1 MKNFK
6 QYFVTTIGMGILTIY
21 YVSRFFE
28 IDVNY
33 LFQITIFILS
43 VCLLIKLFYWYN
55 ISKSSERENLLRF
68 SFLVLT
74 YFLPIYMIIQ
84 EPTLI
89 IDITILKISF
99 LIIFIFA
106 FIGILIERHLFI
118 LKKNFEFELKKI
130 TKDLDEILAISPE
143 YKSKETGL
151 MQFVVLFWIFDKI
164 KNERI

>member
-28 IDVNY
+28 IDVSY

-118 LKKNFEFELKKI
+118 IKKKFEESL
-130 TKDLDEILAISPE
+130 
-143 YKSKETGL
+143 
-151 MQFVVLFWIFDKI
+151 
-164 KNERI
+164 

>member
-118 LKKNFEFELKKI
+118 IKKKFEESL
-130 TKDLDEILAISPE
+130 
-143 YKSKETGL
+143 
-151 MQFVVLFWIFDKI
+151 
-164 KNERI
+164 

>member
-6 QYFVTTIGMGILTIY
+6 QYSVTAVGMGILTIY

-43 VCLLIKLFYWYN
+43 VCLLIKLLYWYN
-55 ISKSSERENLLRF
+55 ISKSSERENLLRS
-68 SFLVLT
+68 SFLILT

-118 LKKNFEFELKKI
+118 INKKN
-130 TKDLDEILAISPE
+130 
-143 YKSKETGL
+143 
-151 MQFVVLFWIFDKI
+151 
-164 KNERI
+164 

>member
-6 QYFVTTIGMGILTIY
+6 QYFVTAVGMGILTIY

-33 LFQITIFILS
+33 FYQITIFILS

-55 ISKSSERENLLRF
+55 ISKSSEKENLLRF

-106 FIGILIERHLFI
+106 LIGILIERHLFI
-118 LKKNFEFELKKI
+118 IKKKI
-130 TKDLDEILAISPE
+130 EESL
-143 YKSKETGL
+143 
-151 MQFVVLFWIFDKI
+151 
-164 KNERI
+164 

>member
-6 QYFVTTIGMGILTIY
+6 QYFVSAVGMGLLTIY
-21 YVSRFFE
+21 YLSQFFE
-28 IDVNY
+28 IDLDY
-33 LFQITIFILS
+33 LFHITIFILS
-43 VCLLIKLFYWYN
+43 GCLLIKSFYWYN
-55 ISKSSERENLLRF
+55 INKSSERENLLRF

-118 LKKNFEFELKKI
+118 IKKKI
-130 TKDLDEILAISPE
+130 EESL
-143 YKSKETGL
+143 
-151 MQFVVLFWIFDKI
+151 
-164 KNERI
+164 

>member
-6 QYFVTTIGMGILTIY
+6 QYFVTAVGMGILTIY

-55 ISKSSERENLLRF
+55 ISKSSEKENLLRF

-118 LKKNFEFELKKI
+118 IKKKI
-130 TKDLDEILAISPE
+130 EESL
-143 YKSKETGL
+143 
-151 MQFVVLFWIFDKI
+151 
-164 KNERI
+164 

>member
-6 QYFVTTIGMGILTIY
+6 QNIVTAVGMGILTIY

-28 IDVNY
+28 LDVNY
-33 LFQITIFILS
+33 LFQITIFILT
-43 VCLLIKLFYWYN
+43 VCLLIKLISWYN
-55 ISKSSERENLLRF
+55 IRKSSERENLLRF

-89 IDITILKISF
+89 IDMTILKISF

-106 FIGILIERHLFI
+106 LIGILIERYLFI
-118 LKKNFEFELKKI
+118 MNQK
-130 TKDLDEILAISPE
+130 TKENL
-143 YKSKETGL
+143 
-151 MQFVVLFWIFDKI
+151 
-164 KNERI
+164 